1 MKRALW
7 QLRHVWRHLGLPGWA
22 GASLLV
28 LGALGWA
35 MLSAPLAS
43 ETQRL
48 AVESAAL
55 QQRLGAKGRAEPPSV
70 SQQDQLQAF
79 TQRFVADK
87 ELTPSLA
94 KLQALARRRGVA
106 LDQAEFRFVN
116 EPNEPL
122 SRYVIILPLKADYA
136 SLRSFSRDAMREM
149 PGLAVEEVNVR
160 RADAKSP
167 LLEAQLRL
175 VLFVTKAS

>member
-1 MKRALW
+1 VKRVLW
-7 QLRHVWRHLGLPGWA
+7 QLRHVWRHIGLPGWV
-22 GASLLV
+22 GAVLLM

-35 MLSAPLAS
+35 TLSAPLAS

-48 AVESAAL
+48 AFDRTTM
-55 QQRLGAKGRAEPPSV
+55 QQRLAAKVSAEPPPA
-70 SQQDQLQAF
+70 SQQEQLLSF
-79 TQRFVADK
+79 TQRFASDK

-94 KLQALARRRGVA
+94 KLQAIARSRGVA

-122 SRYVIILPLKADYA
+122 SRYVIILPLKANYA